1 MKRVLAIAVM
11 LTFVLGFVFSA
22 YATNVSGTITKI
34 EGNKVTLKQ
43 ADGKEVT
50 VELKVGDK
58 ITIKQ
63 EAPKDKGKEKGKE
76 GAAPAPKKKKAVEG
90 C

>member
-1 MKRVLAIAVM
+1 MKKFLVLTII

-22 YATNVSGTITKI
+22 YAGNVSGTITKI
-34 EGNKVTLKQ
+34 EGNKVTVKQ

-58 ITIKQ
+58 ITIKPAG
-63 EAPKDKGKEKGKE
+63 EKGKEKGKE
-76 GAAPAPKKKKAVEG
+76 ATQAPKKKKAVEG

>member
-1 MKRVLAIAVM
+1 MKRVLTIAVM

-22 YATNVSGTITKI
+22 YAANVSGTITNI
-34 EGNKVTLKQ
+34 DGNKVTVKQ

-58 ITIKQ
+58 IAIKPPA
-63 EAPKDKGKEKGKE
+63 EKGKEKGKE
-76 GAAPAPKKKKAVEG
+76 GAPAPKKKKAVEG

>member
-1 MKRVLAIAVM
+1 MKKFLIVALI
-11 LTFVLGFVFSA
+11 LTFVWGFVFSA
-22 YATNVSGTITKI
+22 YAANVSGIITKI
-34 EGNKVTLKQ
+34 DCNKITIKQ
-43 ADGKEVT
+43 ADGKEIT

-63 EAPKDKGKEKGKE
+63 DGKEKGKE
-76 GAAPAPKKKKAVEG
+76 AAPKKKKAVEG

>member
-1 MKRVLAIAVM
+1 MKKILAIAVM
-11 LTFVLGFVFSA
+11 LTFVLGFVVSS
-22 YATNVSGTITKI
+22 YAGNVTGTITKI
-34 EGNKVTLKQ
+34 DGTKVTVKQ

-63 EAPKDKGKEKGKE
+63 EVPKEKGKE
-76 GAAPAPKKKKAVEG
+76 GAAPKKKKAVEG

>member
-1 MKRVLAIAVM
+1 MKKILATLLI
-11 LTFVLGFVFSA
+11 LTFVFGFVVSS
-22 YATNVSGTITKI
+22 YAENLSGTITKI
-34 EGNKVTLKQ
+34 DGNKMTIKK

-63 EAPKDKGKEKGKE
+63 ETPKEKRQPLYF
-76 GAAPAPKKKKAVEG
+76 ALRLRRDL
-90 C
+90 CFC

>member
-1 MKRVLAIAVM
+1 MKRVLAIAIM

-22 YATNVSGTITKI
+22 YAANVSGTITKI
-34 EGNKVTLKQ
+34 EGNKVTVKK

-58 ITIKQ
+58 ITIKPAG
-63 EAPKDKGKEKGKE
+63 EKEKGKE
-76 GAAPAPKKKKAVEG
+76 GAPAKKKKAVEG

>member
-1 MKRVLAIAVM
+1 MKKILAIVVM
-11 LTFVLGFVFSA
+11 LTFVLGFVVSS
-22 YATNVSGTITKI
+22 YAGNVSGTITKI
-34 EGNKVTLKQ
+34 EGNKVTVKK

-63 EAPKDKGKEKGKE
+63 EVPKEKAKE
-76 GAAPAPKKKKAVEG
+76 GAAPKKKKVVEG

>member
-1 MKRVLAIAVM
+1 MKRILAIAVL

-22 YATNVSGTITKI
+22 YAANVNGTITKI
-34 EGNKVTLKQ
+34 DGNKVTVKQ

-58 ITIKQ
+58 ITIKPAA
-63 EAPKDKGKEKGKE
+63 EKDKSKEKGKE
-76 GAAPAPKKKKAVEG
+76 GAATPKKKKAVEG

>member
-1 MKRVLAIAVM
+1 MKRFLAMALVLS
-11 LTFVLGFVFSA
+11 FVLGLVFSA
-22 YATNVSGTITKI
+22 YAGNISGTITKM
-34 EGNKVTLKQ
+34 EGSKITLKQ

-63 EAPKDKGKEKGKE
+63 ETPKGKE
-76 GAAPAPKKKKAVEG
+76 ASPAPKKKKAVEG

>member
-1 MKRVLAIAVM
+1 MKKALVVLVA
-11 LTFVLGFVFSA
+11 LSFVLGLVLSS
-22 YATNVSGTITKI
+22 YAANLSGTITKI

-63 EAPKDKGKEKGKE
+63 DGKEKGKE
-76 GAAPAPKKKKAVEG
+76 AAPAPKKKKAVEG

>member
-1 MKRVLAIAVM
+1 MKKVLVALLI
-11 LTFVLGFVFSA
+11 LTFVFGFVFSA
-22 YATNVSGTITKI
+22 YATTVSGTITKI
-34 EGNKVTLKQ
+34 DGNKVTVKQ

-58 ITIKQ
+58 ITIKP
-63 EAPKDKGKEKGKE
+63 AAEKGKE
-76 GAAPAPKKKKAVEG
+76 GAAPSPKKKKAVEG

>member
-1 MKRVLAIAVM
+1 MKRVLAIAVI

-22 YATNVSGTITKI
+22 YAANVNGTITKI
-34 EGNKVTLKQ
+34 DGNKVTVKQ

-58 ITIKQ
+58 ITIKPAA
-63 EAPKDKGKEKGKE
+63 EKSKEKGKE
-76 GAAPAPKKKKAVEG
+76 GAATTPKKKKAVEG